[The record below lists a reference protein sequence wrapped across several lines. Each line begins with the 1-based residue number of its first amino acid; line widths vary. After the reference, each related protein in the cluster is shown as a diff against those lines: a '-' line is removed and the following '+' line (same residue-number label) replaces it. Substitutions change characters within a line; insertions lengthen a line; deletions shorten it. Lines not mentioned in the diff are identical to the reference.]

1 MSVPHQSDSPLAIEP
16 LFMLI
21 NHHYRM
27 RQQPG
32 IAQLLDRDQHD
43 PHDPLLR
50 RFIAAESSLGLLL
63 PMLSEI
69 LYVPTPDN
77 LISLGE
83 RLALDLGTLEGFLA
97 NATPIDAVAPRIS
110 NLIQRQYLMPARL
123 ASLLVHTTLVV
134 VLSALADEAKWII
147 VKTPRTGQGGVQI
160 TVEADAAGLSDG
172 INARLKERITQKLR
186 QHAGTLTITTTDN
199 KTWSDTIWLPETW
212 NAHTEVSAHVVA

>member
-27 RQQPG
+27 RQQSG
-32 IAQLLDRDQHD
+32 IAHLLDRHQHD
-43 PHDPLLR
+43 LHDPLLR

-69 LYVPTPDN
+69 LYMPALDN

-83 RLALDLGTLEGFLA
+83 RLALDLGALEGFLA

-123 ASLLVHTTLVV
+123 VSLLVQTTLVV

-147 VKTPRTGQGGVQI
+147 VKTPRSAQGGVQI

-172 INARLKERITQKLR
+172 MNARLRERMTQKLR

-199 KTWSDTIWLPETW
+199 TCWIDTIWLPETW
-212 NAHTEVSAHVVA
+212 NAHEVPPHVVA

>member
-1 MSVPHQSDSPLAIEP
+1 MSVPPQSDSPLAIEP

-27 RQQPG
+27 RQQMG
-32 IAQLLDRDQHD
+32 IAQLRDREHQD

-69 LYVPTPDN
+69 LYVPTSDN

-97 NATPIDAVAPRIS
+97 HATPIDAVAPRIS

-123 ASLLVHTTLVV
+123 ASLLVQTTLVV
-134 VLSALADEAKWII
+134 VLSALADEAK
-147 VKTPRTGQGGVQI
+147 
-160 TVEADAAGLSDG
+160 
-172 INARLKERITQKLR
+172 
-186 QHAGTLTITTTDN
+186 
-199 KTWSDTIWLPETW
+199 
-212 NAHTEVSAHVVA
+212 